1 MKVTIKIFVVL
12 LTALLLSCDQ
22 KIEPDSNLLGTWT
35 WVKST
40 GGFAGGTNTPSS
52 TGQQITIEFSKNRYK
67 KYVNGSLVDDLSY
80 VIKLDN
86 SIYST
91 ENEEIIIYGNEWRQT
106 FVVTEQS
113 LILSDE
119 CYDCF
124 LHEYKRE

>member
-1 MKVTIKIFVVL
+1 MKVTSKIFL
-12 LTALLLSCDQ
+12 ALFITLLLSCDE
-22 KIEPDSNLLGTWT
+22 KIEPDSNLLGTWI

-40 GGFAGGTNTPSS
+40 GGFAGRTDTPSS

-67 KYVNGSLVDDLSY
+67 KYVDGDLVDDLRY

-86 SIYST
+86 SIFST
-91 ENEEIIIYGNEWRQT
+91 EMEEIIIYRNDWRQT
-106 FVVTEQS
+106 FLVTEQS

-124 LHEYKRE
+124 QHEYKRE